1 MLSFH
6 NKVDFSSDVKSFV
19 IVHKKCYGLL
29 IHSKHVLIVDFFLG
43 MIVRYCNVKI
53 KVSNQI

>member
-19 IVHKKCYGLL
+19 IVYKKCYGFLL
-29 IHSKHVLIVDFFLG
+29 HSKHVLIVDFFPG

-53 KVSNQI
+53 KVFDQV